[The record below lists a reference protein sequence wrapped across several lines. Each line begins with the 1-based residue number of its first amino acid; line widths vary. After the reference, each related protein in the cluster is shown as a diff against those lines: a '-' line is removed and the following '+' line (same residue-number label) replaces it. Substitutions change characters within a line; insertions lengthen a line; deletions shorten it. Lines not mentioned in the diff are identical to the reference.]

1 MRNIFLLFVATLLI
15 ISCNNKSNYKDLES
29 NLDSTSYSLGMLY
42 ASKMPNNLKENNV
55 DSISIQHFLQGLHDY
70 FDSTETPVL
79 DKKTTEKL
87 IQAYFEKMQQSSN
100 DFYASKFKNN
110 EIEGNKFLENNKKT
124 AGITELEKGLQYQI
138 LYSGWGEL
146 KPDVRDTILVH
157 FKMYDISKKLIYDTR
172 KTSPN
177 PLKIP
182 LDSTIQAWQKVLPLV
197 NTGAKLKIYSSH
209 QFAYGKDVTPKDKI
223 QPYQTLIF
231 DIELVKTL
239 KGNYPGAQQDSLSV
253 DSVINNN

>member
-1 MRNIFLLFVATLLI
+1 MRNIILLSVCTLLV
-15 ISCNNKSNYKDLES
+15 ISCKNNSDYRDLES
-29 NLDSTSYSLGMLY
+29 NLDSTSYSLGLLY

-79 DKKTTEKL
+79 DKKTTERL
-87 IQAYFEKMQQSSN
+87 IQQYFDRMLQNSN
-100 DFYASKFKNN
+100 ENYAAKFKQN
-110 EIEGNKFLENNKKT
+110 EIDGNVFLEKNKKNS
-124 AGITELEKGLQYQI
+124 GVTEIEKGLQYQI
-138 LYSGWGEL
+138 FYSGWGEL

-157 FKMYDISKKLIYDTR
+157 FKMYDITNKLIYDTR

-182 LDSTIQAWQKVLPLV
+182 LDSTIEAWQKVLPLV

-209 QFAYGKDVTPKDKI
+209 KFAYGTNVTPKDKV

-231 DIELVKTL
+231 DIELVKTF
-239 KGNYPGAQQDSLSV
+239 KGNYPGAIQDSTQT
-253 DSVINNN
+253 DSVKH